1 MIDNLHLDSVRADA
15 TSVTRRRLLR
25 LAALAPLFALAAPS
39 AKAQSLDQ
47 LRASGAI
54 GERFDG
60 YCVARSGGAA
70 TAVVNAVNAERRKI
84 YAKRAAEQGV
94 PVDQVGRVYAKQI
107 FDGAPSGTFFQQ
119 EGGKWIQK

>member
-1 MIDNLHLDSVRADA
+1 MTDTFHTISTRSAA
-15 TSVTRRRLLR
+15 AAISRRRLLW
-25 LAALAPLFALAAPS
+25 LAALTPVFAVAAPA
-39 AKAQSLDQ
+39 AKAQSLNQ

-70 TAVVNAVNAERRKI
+70 TAVANSVNAERRKI

-119 EGGKWIQK
+119 EGGKWVQK